1 MFELQVL
8 PSIIPKLKLQVCF
21 LMIFFPNS
29 LKIFTCCFLF
39 FILFIFLLLK
49 LPFISICK
57 VLKNILQM
65 LGGGDMSGSH
75 IEFGTVLIWTC
86 RQSCW
91 ASGDYVREERV
102 VVQAER
108 F

>member
-1 MFELQVL
+1 MFLNDFFSQTH
-8 PSIIPKLKLQVCF
+8 LKF
-21 LMIFFPNS
+21 SPAAFF
-29 LKIFTCCFLF
+29 FLF
-39 FILFIFLLLK
+39 FSPLLK